1 VTVSIFGFA
10 VGLGQFLNKNHGSR
24 SVSFFW
30 FQILI
35 ICRANTNDT
44 GENTC
49 IAAVQNS
56 DLQHSR
62 RSRCNVEL
70 I

>member
-1 VTVSIFGFA
+1 MTVSIFEFA
-10 VGLGQFLNKNHGSR
+10 VGFSRFL
-24 SVSFFW
+24 W

-35 ICRANTNDT
+35 MRRANTNDT

-56 DLQHSR
+56 DL
-62 RSRCNVEL
+62 
-70 I
+70 